1 MSPSTWSHAARC
13 RIAGFRSRP
22 CKAAAYQTKLYQAKS
37 RPAGRR
43 NAGVVLVT
51 CLVLLSTVMLASVA
65 AAILATE
72 GERGARLERDRQ
84 LAFQAAEAALADAER
99 DIEGGAP
106 AIGRPSAFAVAAVAA
121 FDAACGAGDSN
132 AGQGLCLASEDF
144 APWSQVNLADTVAAS
159 ARTVSYGRFTGRALP
174 ARAGPLPKRLPRY
187 LIEAL
192 PLRQAGA
199 AADQGQDWLFRI
211 TAIGFGVHPSMR
223 VVLQSYYRRTQ
234 E

>member
-1 MSPSTWSHAARC
+1 MSSGASYRAAQYRA
-13 RIAGFRSRP
+13 AGCPAIHYALAFS
-22 CKAAAYQTKLYQAKS
+22 QA
-37 RPAGRR
+37 RRRR
-43 NAGVVLVT
+43 NSGVVLVT

-106 AIGRPSAFAVAAVAA
+106 AIGRPGAFAVAAIA
-121 FDAACGAGDSN
+121 FFDLTCGAGDGN
-132 AGQGLCLASEDF
+132 ARQGLCLASDET
-144 APWSQVNLADTVAAS
+144 APWLHVNLADTAAAS

-174 ARAGPLPKRLPRY
+174 AQAGPLPKRLPRY
-187 LIEAL
+187 LIEAM
-192 PLRQAGA
+192 PLRRAGA
-199 AADQGQDWLFRI
+199 AADGGQDWLFRI

-223 VVLQSYYRRTQ
+223 VVLQSYYRRAQ